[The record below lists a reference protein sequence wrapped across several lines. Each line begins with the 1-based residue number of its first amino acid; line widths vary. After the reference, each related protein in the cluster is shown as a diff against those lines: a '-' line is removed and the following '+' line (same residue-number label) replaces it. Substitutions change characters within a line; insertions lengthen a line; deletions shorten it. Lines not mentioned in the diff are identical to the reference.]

1 MQNKFFPE
9 IKNKFGFGL
18 MRLPLLDAEDTTA
31 IDIEQMKKMV
41 DLFIERGFNY
51 FDTAHPYHKT
61 CSETAVKAAL
71 TSRYSR
77 DQYILTNKLSQP
89 FFETEEEVRPLIESQ
104 LEACGV
110 EYFDFLLMHAQN
122 KTNFE
127 KYKKCRAYEIG
138 FELKKEG
145 KVKHVGLSFHDT
157 ADVLDNILTTY
168 PEVEVVQLQFNYFD
182 YESDTVQSR
191 KCYEVCEKHGKPVI
205 VMEPIRGG
213 NLIKLPDD
221 AEELVKAA
229 GIGKAELAIRYAASF
244 DNIMMVL
251 SGMHCIEDMD
261 MNTAFMA
268 DFKPLSDEEMAL
280 AAKVAECIKSKMVV
294 PCTGCRY
301 CVDGCPMQISIP
313 DLFTCL
319 NSNNMFKDWPSKAY
333 YSARTAGKGKASD
346 CVACGQCEGVCPQN
360 LKIID
365 LLKDVA
371 AAFEQ

>member
-1 MQNKFFPE
+1 MENKFFPE

-18 MRLPLLDAEDTTA
+18 MRLPLNNPEDTTD
-31 IDIEQMKKMV
+31 IDIEQLKKMV
-41 DLFIERGFNY
+41 DMFIERGFNY

-61 CSETAVKAAL
+61 CSEPAVKAAL

-77 DQYILTNKLSQP
+77 DQYILTNKLSQT
-89 FFETEEEVRPLIESQ
+89 FFETEEEIRPLIESQ

-127 KYKKCRAYEIG
+127 KYKRCRAYEIG

-157 ADVLDNILTTY
+157 ADVLDKILTTY

-213 NLIKLPDD
+213 NLIKLPDEAD
-221 AEELVKAA
+221 ELMTEK
-229 GIGKAELAIRYAASF
+229 GMNKAELAIRYAASF

-251 SGMHCIEDMD
+251 SGMHCLEDMD
-261 MNTAFMA
+261 CNTQFMA
-268 DFKPLSDEEMAL
+268 DFKPLSEEEFAL
-280 AAKVAECIKSKMVV
+280 AAKVTEIIKSKMLV

-301 CVDGCPMQISIP
+301 CVDGCPMHIVIP

-319 NSNNMFKDWPSKAY
+319 NSNNMFKSWQAGAY
-333 YSARTAGKGKASD
+333 YAAHTAGKGKASD
-346 CVACGQCEGVCPQN
+346 CIGCGQCEGVCPQN
-360 LKIID
+360 LNVIE

-371 AAFEQ
+371 AEFEK